1 MLHDS
6 PLNLAS
12 QHYATRLGR
21 VDEMLSSDNKVQ
33 PHWLNFIDSLKTMG
47 GVELENRRKENQR
60 LLRENGVTYTVYSDT
75 ENFSRPWQLDSVPL
89 LISATE
95 WQSIDQ
101 GLQQRAQL
109 LNLILKDLYGAQ
121 TLLKKG
127 LLPAELIYAHQGFL
141 LPCVGS
147 LTDSARLTLYATNLV
162 RGPKGEMWV
171 LSDHTQAPSGM
182 GYCLENRNVVGRVMG
197 DLFHDMQVQRL
208 AGFFT
213 TLQETLAQS
222 APHNKDN
229 PHIVVLTPGALNE
242 TYFEHAYLASQM
254 GFTLAQGGDL
264 TMRDGK
270 ICLRTLEGLQPV
282 DVLLRRTDDNFCDP
296 LELNANSQLGVAGLL
311 QAVRLGNVSMAN
323 PLGSGILENPGLLG
337 FLPSLSRHFLGEELQ
352 LPSAAT
358 WWCGQKK
365 ECDFV
370 IANLSKLS
378 IKSIFRGSTQK
389 VIDGAQLSLAQR
401 EELIARI
408 KAKPYLFVGQEHI
421 DFSTAPT
428 LINGAIEPRN
438 CILRSFSVASDQS
451 YQVMPGGLTRVAAN
465 KDQFAISNQFGA
477 ISKDTWVLCPE
488 QSGVQDTVSSPN
500 LNQAQ
505 SQTQSQSNIQSSS
518 PTPSLGQHHPLP
530 AIYEPLASRA
540 ADNLFWVGRHMERIF
555 ASIRLLNTILDKQS
569 TGSNADEQN
578 NQNLEVLLQ
587 AVTHL
592 TGTYP
597 GFISAKPLSPEQRNK
612 EIVSLLR
619 DQHRAGSIASNIEAF
634 FYAAFNIR
642 DLWSQDT
649 WRCIDSIRSDWQQE
663 MQHLTM
669 SPTQLTRPLKY
680 ISLQMAAFSGLT
692 AESMT
697 RESGWL
703 LLQLGKKLER
713 SLGLMTLLRS
723 TVVPKKNAAQLHLI
737 LEEVLLVTDSLSIYQ
752 RRYRTVVS
760 LPLLLELLLG
770 DKTHPYSLLFQ
781 LQRLKEIIADL
792 PEHRKN
798 RLSPEQRLILQIHTE
813 IQLCDFNALL
823 CHDEESG
830 VHAKLDALL
839 EHITQLLW
847 EFADMIAQH
856 YFNHVE
862 VAHQLSPI
870 EQEESL

>member
-1 MLHDS
+1 MLHDI

-33 PHWLNFIDSLKTMG
+33 PHWLDFMSALETMG

-60 LLRENGVTYTVYSDT
+60 LLRENGVTYTVYSDAG
-75 ENFSRPWQLDSVPL
+75 NFSRPWQLDSVPL

-95 WQSIDQ
+95 WQDIEQ
-101 GLQQRAQL
+101 GIQQRAEL
-109 LNLILKDLYGAQ
+109 LNLILKDIYGAQ

-127 LLPAELIYAHQGFL
+127 LLPAELVYAHQGFL
-141 LPCVGS
+141 LPCVAS
-147 LTDSARLTLYATNLV
+147 LTDAARLTIYATNLV
-162 RGPKGEMWV
+162 RGPKGSMWV
-171 LSDHTQAPSGM
+171 LSDHAQAPSGM

-213 TLQETLAQS
+213 TLQDTLAKS

-229 PHIVVLTPGALNE
+229 PHIVVLTPGPLNE
-242 TYFEHAYLASQM
+242 TYFEHAYLASQL
-254 GFTLAQGGDL
+254 GFTLAQGEDL

-282 DVLLRRTDDNFCDP
+282 DVLLRRMDDNFCDP
-296 LELNANSQLGVAGLL
+296 LELNASSQLGVAGLL
-311 QAVRLGNVSMAN
+311 QAVRLGNVSLAN
-323 PLGSGILENPGLLG
+323 PLGSGVLENPGLLG
-337 FLPSLSRHFLGEELQ
+337 FLPSLARYFLGEELQ

-370 IANLSKLS
+370 IANLPKLS
-378 IKSIFRGSTQK
+378 IKSIFRGSTQS
-389 VIDGAQLSLAQR
+389 VIDGAQLSLEQRAQ
-401 EELIARI
+401 LIDRI

-428 LINGAIEPRN
+428 LINGVIEPRN
-438 CILRSFSVASDQS
+438 CILRSFAVASDQT
-451 YQVMPGGLTRVAAN
+451 YQVMPGGLTRVAVN

-488 QSGVQDTVSSPN
+488 KPDAQKSTSDQSQSQS
-500 LNQAQ
+500 Q
-505 SQTQSQSNIQSSS
+505 SQTQSENTIQSSALK
-518 PTPSLGQHHPLP
+518 PPPNQHQSLG
-530 AIYEPLASRA
+530 AIYEPLASRT

-555 ASIRLLNTILDKQS
+555 ASIRLLNTVLDKQTS
-569 TGSNADEQN
+569 LSNSDGQN
-578 NQNLEVLLQ
+578 NHHVEVLLQ
-587 AVTHL
+587 AATHL

-597 GFISAKPLSPEQRNK
+597 GFISVKPLSQEQK
-612 EIVSLLR
+612 QQEIVSLLK
-619 DQHRAGSIASNIEAF
+619 DQQRAGSVASNIEAF

-649 WRCIDSIRSDWQQE
+649 WRCIDSIRSDWQKE
-663 MQHLTM
+663 TKHLM
-669 SPTQLTRPLKY
+669 VSPTQLTRPLKY
-680 ISLQMAAFSGLT
+680 MSLQMAAFSGLT

-703 LLQLGKKLER
+703 LLQLGRKLER
-713 SLGLMTLLRS
+713 SLALITLLRA
-723 TVVPKKNAAQLHLI
+723 TIVPKHNAVQLHAV
-737 LEEVLLVTDSLSIYQ
+737 LEDVLLVTDSLSIYQ
-752 RRYRTVVS
+752 RRYRSAVC
-760 LPLLLELLLG
+760 LPLFLELLLG
-770 DKTHPYSLLFQ
+770 DVTHPYSLLFQ
-781 LQRLKEIIADL
+781 LQRLKKIIAEL

-798 RLSPEQRLILQIHTE
+798 RLSPEQRIILQIHTE
-813 IQLCDFNALL
+813 IQLCDFNDLL
-823 CHDEESG
+823 CQDQESG
-830 VHAKLDALL
+830 IHAKLDDLL
-839 EHITQLLW
+839 GHITQLLW
-847 EFADMIAQH
+847 EFSDMIAQH
-856 YFNHVE
+856 YFNHVQA
-862 VAHQLSPI
+862 AHQLSPV